1 MVCKEKWVLGIS
13 SLKQH
18 KYLKHVYT
26 VELYCNNLSE
36 V

>member
-1 MVCKEKWVLGIS
+1 MVYKKKRVLGIS
-13 SLKQH
+13 SFKQH

-26 VELYCNNLSE
+26 IELYCNNLSD